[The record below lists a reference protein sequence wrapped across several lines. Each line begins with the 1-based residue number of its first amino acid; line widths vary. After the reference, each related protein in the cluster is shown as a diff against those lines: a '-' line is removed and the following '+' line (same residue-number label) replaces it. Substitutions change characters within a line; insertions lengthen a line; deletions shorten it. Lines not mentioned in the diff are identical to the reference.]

1 MGSVSSRPR
10 RSSFQHSLEE
20 RGQAEPPGPDDHDG
34 CYCCDACCDL
44 CCHMCVSVFS
54 CLCSGDCGYTVCTL
68 CLRLL
73 DSCVSFFSGGRRRET
88 SVV

>member
-1 MGSVSSRPR
+1 MGSAPSRPR
-10 RSSFQHSLEE
+10 RSSCQHSLEE
-20 RGQAEPPGPDDHDG
+20 GGRAGPHRHHHDG

-44 CCHMCVSVFS
+44 CCQMCVSVFS
-54 CLCSGDCGYTVCTL
+54 RLCSGDCGYTLCTL

-73 DSCVSFFSGGRRRET
+73 DSCVSFFSVGRQRET